1 MKTVQSYNL
10 IVAILLPVLA
20 LVGCGTDDSYDL
32 RDAPA
37 TEQGIGVAVEID
49 AAGITSL
56 LAAAPEIYGTIA
68 YCVVGQTGVCT
79 VSTETMTLTRTV
91 GGRKI
96 FKAANN
102 SKIVPNALLL
112 FVATKTDGTKIEQK
126 ARLSSSDGPS
136 AGGSILTGLNWKI
149 LLMASDQGNTGAWI
163 NAFDNARKKLKSIFM
178 SRGVKSENFREL
190 SLHQDQQS
198 TTVSPTSAANF
209 AESLKS
215 FGRPGPNDA
224 CLVHM
229 TSHGSRDGFNLGSN
243 RLSPKQLDQALIDG
257 CGDRPTV
264 VLISACFSGLYVL
277 DSSNLKKP
285 NRIIMTAARHDVTS
299 FGCSPENEYTY
310 WDGCLIEALPT
321 GGKWKDLA
329 ATVLSCIQRKEGGS
343 TASYPQSFIG
353 AGVAD
358 LEVPKI

>member
-1 MKTVQSYNL
+1 M
-10 IVAILLPVLA
+10 LLPVMA
-20 LVGCGTDDSYDL
+20 LIGCGTDDTYDL

-37 TEQGIGVAVEID
+37 TEQGIAVGVETD
-49 AAGITSL
+49 ANGIPLL
-56 LAAAPEIYGTIA
+56 LAAAPEEYSLIA
-68 YCVVGQTGVCT
+68 YCVIGQTGACT
-79 VSTETMTLTRTV
+79 AATEAMTIVRTV
-91 GGRKI
+91 AGRKI

-102 SKIVPNALLL
+102 SKVVPNALLL
-112 FVATKTDGTKIEQK
+112 FVATKADGSKIEQK
-126 ARLSSSDGPS
+126 ARISSSDTPS
-136 AGGSILTGLNWKI
+136 SGGSTLTGLNWKV

-163 NAFDNARKKLKSIFM
+163 SAFDNARKKLKQIF
-178 SRGVKSENFREL
+178 SARGVKNENFREL

-198 TTVSPTSAANF
+198 ATVKPTSAANF
-209 AESLKS
+209 ADSLKS
-215 FGRPGPNDA
+215 FGAPGPNDA

-243 RLSPKQLDQALIDG
+243 RLSPKQLDDALIAG

-264 VLISACFSGLYVL
+264 VLISACYSGLYVL

-321 GGKWKDLA
+321 GGKWKDVA
-329 ATVLSCIQRKEGGS
+329 ETVLNCIHRKEGGS
-343 TASYPQSFIG
+343 TASFPQSFIG
-353 AGVAD
+353 SSVSD
-358 LEVPKI
+358 LELPKL